1 MVLSYVIETVN
12 LFTSGFVMVINY
24 NLKGFNPTIWSL
36 PTHIYAAMDDLF
48 QVLFAEFISKGNKA
62 CVISFSGSEMK

>member
-1 MVLSYVIETVN
+1 MDQVN

-24 NLKGFNPTIWSL
+24 NLMSLNPTIWSL

-48 QVLFAEFISKGNKA
+48 QVLFAEFISKGNKT

>member
-1 MVLSYVIETVN
+1 MDQVN

-24 NLKGFNPTIWSL
+24 NLMSFNPTIWSL
-36 PTHIYAAMDDLF
+36 PTHIYATMDDLF
-48 QVLFAEFISKGNKA
+48 QGLFTEFISKGNKA